1 MSKKNE
7 QPDEGTIQE
16 PDVTPEEK
24 SPKPETPKE
33 EPPVI
38 VTVTMSCN
46 WWDDKLYEEGSQH
59 TVMPERAARMRKLK
73 VVK

>member
-7 QPDEGTIQE
+7 QPDEVTATE
-16 PDVTPEEK
+16 PDVTPEDK
-24 SPKPETPKE
+24 SPKPEAQKE
-33 EPPVI
+33 DPPAL

-59 TVMPERAARMRKLK
+59 AVTPDRAARMRKLK